1 MPDTQDAVMLRPL
14 TDVVLPVSDTDVKVM
29 LVAKN
34 LLFTRPLFSQ
44 AEADKLDAGATATVT
59 LLDTRGHR
67 WRPLSTW
74 LSDPSQASVR
84 CRRSGLTV
92 RWPAADR
99 DISLLHFAV
108 DDDNQQ
114 KLAATL
120 RFTSST
126 ETIEIVDLDREQGV
140 VQFTLPFADE
150 VGQALYEKLVT
161 AMDTPGSGVSLEI
174 RHTHM
179 LEVQSAGAT
188 ESTVE
193 IKPPRYVLGDRLR
206 HIIEALDHARSVV
219 KPRPDLGRLPA
230 IADAPLELEKPRRL
244 PHGPFKPTPIVRPH
258 RPLRPHRPGTTT
270 TPVEPGTPVEPSTPE
285 PVLRTFERTHTL
297 SLELPQRDHPE
308 VFPDRPRPG
317 ADAWAQL
324 ERPRGRLLYKQS
336 DAPDV
341 FYYLPTLYK
350 LAFVL
355 DEASGSALPP
365 MRSVHYRSALSAEA
379 SGEDRVKVT
388 LRAIPWVH
396 DEDREALRLH
406 IQSAVLGH
414 TVPFVR
420 LAPAAGL
427 RAEFVPH
434 FTAGADSL
442 PESVLFRGTAI
453 AADRDLGFEFDMFA
467 WDYGLFCELLRRG
480 LGGRVSLKADDLDAQ
495 VDVSL
500 RLDDVTST
508 ALAVSAGERTLGGFP
523 VAAHNLLAERIEL
536 ASLRGFLVERGM
548 GLVPGMVFAAERH
561 ALSTTPTVLE
571 KRGIAGDAL
580 ALSLAPTSLEPDWDD
595 LVIAVGDVRVLGGS
609 PEDWLNRIHADP
621 SLQPAP
627 FTVAVEVLVP
637 ANDRVDYVQLTL
649 LRGGAPTTHQ
659 TQLRPGMPAW
669 PVTMQLTL
677 AELASAAG
685 RPQPFAI
692 EWYTVYKDEGP
703 GFPQQLV
710 LTRDRD
716 TQVLQALVEAPDCRY
731 TIEWGAGLRESDRD
745 RAATEA
751 LIAARRQDGQTW
763 RLFAVKK
770 ATPNEPD
777 PVDPTGPVQPQPTGP
792 GVTVVTSL
800 LPRAFQEYGLMQ
812 AFVTLQ
818 PDAPDVSAT
827 TPATTYRFAPDSQAQ
842 LVWRPASGPATP
854 FRYKITYIYAGGGV
868 QQVDG
873 SEHGDLLLLDPP
885 RVP

>member
-1 MPDTQDAVMLRPL
+1 MPDTQDGVMLRPL
-14 TDVVLPVSDTDVKVM
+14 TDVVLPVGENDVKM
-29 LVAKN
+29 MFVAKS
-34 LLFTRPLFSQ
+34 LPFTRLPLFSK
-44 AEADKLDAGATATVT
+44 AEADKLDAGTTVT
-59 LLDTRGHR
+59 LLDTQGRK

-74 LSDPSQASVR
+74 LSDASQAIVL
-84 CRRSGLTV
+84 CRKSGLTV
-92 RWPAADR
+92 RWSAADR
-99 DISLLHFAV
+99 DIALLRFAV

-126 ETIEIVDLDREQGV
+126 EAIQLVDLDREEGV
-140 VQFTLPFADE
+140 VQFMLPFEDE
-150 VGQALYEKLVT
+150 AGRALYEKLVV

-174 RHTHM
+174 HYTHM
-179 LEVQSAGAT
+179 LDMQSDGAT

-193 IKPPRYVLGDRLR
+193 IRPPRYVLGDRLR
-206 HIIEALDHARSVV
+206 RIVEALDRSSSVV
-219 KPRPDLGRLPA
+219 KPRPDLVRLPS
-230 IADAPLELEKPRRL
+230 IVDAPLERETTRRL
-244 PHGPFKPTPIVRPH
+244 PHGPFKEDPIVRPH
-258 RPLRPHRPGTTT
+258 RPFRPHRPD
-270 TPVEPGTPVEPSTPE
+270 EPSTPDE
-285 PVLRTFERTHTL
+285 PTTPEPAVRTVERTHRL

-317 ADAWAQL
+317 ADAWGQL

-355 DEASGSALPP
+355 DEASGSSLPP
-365 MRSVHYRSALSAEA
+365 MRSVHYRSAVSAEA

-388 LRAIPWVH
+388 LRAIPFVH

-434 FTAGADSL
+434 FTAGADNL
-442 PESVLFRGTAI
+442 PESVVFRGTAI
-453 AADRDLGFEFDMFA
+453 AADRDLAFEFDMFA
-467 WDYGLFCELLRRG
+467 WDYGIFCELLRRG

-500 RLDDVTST
+500 RLDDMTSN
-508 ALAVSAGERTLGGFP
+508 ALAVSARERTLGAFP
-523 VAAHNLLAERIEL
+523 VEAHNLLDERIEL
-536 ASLRGFLVERGM
+536 ASLRGFIVDRGK
-548 GLVPGMVFAAERH
+548 GLVPGIVFAAEGH

-571 KRGIAGDAL
+571 KKSIAGDVL
-580 ALSLAPTSLEPDWDD
+580 ALPLTPTSLAPDWDD

-609 PEDWLNRIHADP
+609 AEDWLNRVHADP

-637 ANDRVDYVQLTL
+637 ATDRIDYVQLTL
-649 LRGGAPTTHQ
+649 LRGGAPTTLQ

-703 GFPQQLV
+703 GLPQQLV

-716 TQVLQALVEAPDCRY
+716 TQVLQALSEAPDCRY
-731 TIEWGAGLRESDRD
+731 TMEWGAGLRESDRD

-770 ATPNEPD
+770 ATPTQPD
-777 PVDPTGPVQPQPTGP
+777 PVDPVDPVGPVIEPQPTGP
-792 GVTVVTSL
+792 GLTVVTSL
-800 LPRAFQEYGLMQ
+800 LPRAFQEYGLVQ

-818 PDAPDVSAT
+818 PDAPDA
-827 TPATTYRFAPDSQAQ
+827 PATTYRFAPDSQAEV
-842 LVWRPASGPATP
+842 VWRPASGPATP
-854 FRYKITYIYAGGGV
+854 FRYKITYLFAGGAI

-873 SEHGDLLLLDPP
+873 AEHGDLLLLDPP